1 MNKQKQYLVI
11 LVLLLFSTSM
21 QSDYADAAN
30 YIDSV
35 NANTEVTI
43 SIVEAS
49 ESEIDGGISD
59 NQENIN
65 ENTKS
70 SPKFNLPQTGERR
83 TQVWF
88 RILIGSCICLFAKA
102 FQSKFGKKKILG
114 EINQ

>member
-11 LVLLLFSTSM
+11 LILLLFSTSM

-43 SIVEAS
+43 SIVEAT

-59 NQENIN
+59 NQ